1 MWSRQLSN
9 QKLTICSY
17 FGFGNLC
24 LTIARYAKVMKKLTV
39 NLLVSAALGLSIT
52 AMSGCAMTTAGVKK
66 GDERNFVRS
75 LNDVNAGRAIKARM
89 TRAEGFKLKSVDV
102 EVAEGIVVLSGN
114 VPDQATKIEAER
126 IAWSAPRVDEVGNEI
141 QVKQGR
147 SFVRSTKD
155 SVLTSSVK
163 TRLLADKSVK
173 GRNINVESHDGIV
186 YLLGVARTPQE
197 LERAARIASTTSGA
211 REVVSYMKLADNAP
225 KTPVGYTTPSTPT
238 QSYDTGSYQP
248 LVAPQNYQSYSAPQP
263 PAASAQIGQA
273 QVAPPSY
280 RALPQGL
287 SATPNTPALGPQT
300 PYYIDP
306 ATGAKMPVPDNAVP
320 LGPTAPA
327 TIGDMGDQLGK
338 AFPTDDALGAYRS
351 GAAGEAVS
359 IIESEPFYIDPE
371 TGQEIPVSY
380 IQGR

>member
-1 MWSRQLSN
+1 
-9 QKLTICSY
+9 
-17 FGFGNLC
+17 
-24 LTIARYAKVMKKLTV
+24 MKKLTV
-39 NLLVSAALGLSIT
+39 NLLVSAALGLSVT
-52 AMSGCAMTTAGVKK
+52 AMSGCAVTTAGVKK

-89 TRAEGFKLKSVDV
+89 TRAADFKLKHVDV

-141 QVKQGR
+141 QIKNGR

-225 KTPVGYTTPSTPT
+225 NTPVGYSAPAVPTPN
-238 QSYDTGSYQP
+238 YDTGSYQP
-248 LVAPQNYQSYSAPQP
+248 LVAPQNYQSYTAPQA
-263 PAASAQIGQA
+263 PAASAEIGSAQA
-273 QVAPPSY
+273 GSANSGQPQY

-287 SATPNTPALGPQT
+287 SATPSAPALGPQT

-306 ATGAKMPVPDNAVP
+306 ATGAKLPVPDNAIP

-327 TIGDMGDQLGK
+327 KIGDMGDQLGK
-338 AFPTDDALGAYRS
+338 AFPTDDALGAYRG

-371 TGQEIPVSY
+371 TGKEIPVSF